1 MYFFCFSNLI
11 SHLFKYKE
19 SFSQYHLMAFSSINY
34 SSNRQ
39 LLTKSYVFGQKII
52 GDYRSMTTFVKM
64 CNMRIKLLLPVMLF
78 PFLLSSQ
85 NVTDGNLQEEISN
98 LSKKLENSAKHI
110 ERLERRVATYE
121 QNYKSLSESLRSQ
134 GLINQE
140 IQNQIKANMEL
151 QAQNERAVNVALD
164 EFAKKF
170 EEQNRTMDGVKA
182 TLEEHW
188 NQQLLFYLIVI
199 ITFIIAM
206 IISIKL
212 SMKKALQKQQD
223 YWNKFNEYIIKK

>member
-1 MYFFCFSNLI
+1 
-11 SHLFKYKE
+11 
-19 SFSQYHLMAFSSINY
+19 
-34 SSNRQ
+34 
-39 LLTKSYVFGQKII
+39 
-52 GDYRSMTTFVKM
+52 
-64 CNMRIKLLLPVMLF
+64 MRIKLLLPAILF

-85 NVTDGNLQEEISN
+85 NMADGNMQEEISN
-98 LSKKLENSAKHI
+98 LTKKLEISSKHI
-110 ERLERRVATYE
+110 ERLEKRISTYE

-134 GLINQE
+134 GIINQE

-164 EFAKKF
+164 EFSNKF
-170 EEQNRTMDGVKA
+170 EEQNKTMDGVKA

-199 ITFIIAM
+199 ISFIIALV
-206 IISIKL
+206 ISIKL

-223 YWNKFNEYIIKK
+223 YWNKFNEYVIKK